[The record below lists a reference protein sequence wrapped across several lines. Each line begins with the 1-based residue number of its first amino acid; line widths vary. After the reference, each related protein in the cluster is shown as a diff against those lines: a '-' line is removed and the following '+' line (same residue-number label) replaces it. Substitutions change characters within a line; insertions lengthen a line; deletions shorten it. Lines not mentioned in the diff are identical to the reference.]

1 MELLNYL
8 HILRK
13 HALMITLLCLTA
25 IVSAVAFTFLLP
37 EQYEATALVLV
48 RPQENI
54 KVSSNKNEKEL
65 LNYPVG
71 QGSNVQIPSN
81 TYIEVIKARSIA
93 EKVVR
98 NLHLDTLSDE
108 AEGTFLQRLFDSI
121 KKAFNNLSAA
131 VIQIVKYGR
140 IMPPLPPFDK
150 AVQHFQKGVSAKA
163 IKDTYIFEITFTAK
177 DPKLA
182 ATVANVAADLF
193 LEHVA
198 QGNMSNARAIS
209 AFVGERLSTIEQELE
224 EARRTYREF
233 KEKNKTVSF
242 KEETSAEIKAISE
255 LESDLEKAEVR
266 LVGLLKTLTPANPR
280 VQVVEAEK
288 RRLMATLKQR
298 KAELRHLPEKERQLL
313 TLNLN
318 VFAAEDIY
326 QLVRKEYE
334 EARIRE
340 GMHIT
345 EMTVASY
352 AVPPAYPAKP
362 IRGTYAAAALAVAL
376 VIGIGLAF
384 LLEYV
389 NTTLRTVEDVER
401 ALRLQ
406 VLATLPSMRPTA
418 GFGPA
423 AAMVN
428 RDR

>member
-1 MELLNYL
+1 MELLSYL
-8 HILRK
+8 QTLRK
-13 HALMITLLCLTA
+13 HALMITLLCVTA
-25 IVSAVAFTFLLP
+25 TVSAVAFTFLLP

-54 KVSSNKNEKEL
+54 KVSSTKNAKEL

-98 NLHLDTLSDE
+98 NLHLDARTE
-108 AEGTFLQRLFDSI
+108 EPVANILQRLFDSI
-121 KKAFNNLSAA
+121 KQKFNDLS
-131 VIQIVKYGR
+131 VVVVQIVKYGR
-140 IMPPLPPFDK
+140 VMPPLPPFEK
-150 AVQHFQKGVSAKA
+150 AVQNFQKGISAKA
-163 IKDTYIFEITFTAK
+163 VKDTYIFEITYTAK

-182 ATVANVAADLF
+182 ATAANVAADLF
-193 LEHVA
+193 LEHIA
-198 QGNMSNARAIS
+198 ESNKSNAKAIS
-209 AFVGERLSTIEQELE
+209 AFVGDRLRTSEEQLA
-224 EARRTYREF
+224 EARRAYREF
-233 KEKNKTVSF
+233 KEQNKTISF
-242 KEETSAEIKAISE
+242 KEETSAEIKAIAE
-255 LESDLEKAEVR
+255 FESDLEKAEVR

-288 RRLMATLKQR
+288 QRIEATLTQR
-298 KAELRHLPEKERQLL
+298 KAQLQHLPEKEKQLL

-318 VFAAEDIY
+318 VLAAEDIY

-340 GMHIT
+340 GMHIS

-352 AVPPAYPAKP
+352 AVPPSYPAKP
-362 IRGTYAAAALAVAL
+362 IRGTYAGAALAVAL

-401 ALRLQ
+401 ALQ
-406 VLATLPSMRPTA
+406 VPVLATLPSLRPSA
-418 GFGPA
+418 
-423 AAMVN
+423 
-428 RDR
+428 